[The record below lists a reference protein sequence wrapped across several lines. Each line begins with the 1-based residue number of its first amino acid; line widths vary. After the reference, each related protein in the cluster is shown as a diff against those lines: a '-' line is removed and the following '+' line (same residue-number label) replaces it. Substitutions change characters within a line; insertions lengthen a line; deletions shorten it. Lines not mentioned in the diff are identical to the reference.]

1 VQIASTGGRRL
12 IHAALAAKKLALELG
27 RTVTRKELST
37 AARGAEKALGLRPAQ
52 RLVLSELVACW
63 GEQEWEKLLVWPSN
77 NHLAS
82 RTGLNDRS
90 IRRII
95 VQLADLKLIIA
106 KDSPN
111 GKRFA
116 IRDLA
121 GSIIDAYGFDLT
133 PIYARRGEW
142 TTMLAEQK
150 VMREIRRRAHDEVT
164 VARRATEEA
173 LNALAQHSPALDR
186 SDIEDRYNKLL
197 NRTPTRS
204 MAELP
209 AGLLQNW
216 QDLRNL
222 AEEAFHQSGNG
233 GLGVQ
238 HKETDNESPSE
249 SCTKGLPRKA
259 EVVLPNEVAAEHLT
273 LALIIEACPTVSDY
287 GRLIHTIDDL
297 VGAGR
302 YLRASLGAHES
313 AWNEAVAEIGLVGA
327 ATAVIYVLQLYDD
340 DVSSGSQKIRNPGGY
355 FRALVRMVKSGKI
368 NLGIELLAMR
378 QNRMTRRVSQK
389 LGRTHMPHKTTTVVP
404 ALRDDQTQPDLS
416 PLTDGVLEAEVALP
430 LADFILSLPGA
441 RGLASAGW
449 EPIRNRRSAEIP
461 GPALTCAAKKRSG
474 SIPDPPTTS

>member
-1 VQIASTGGRRL
+1 MQIASTGGRRL
-12 IHAALAAKKLALELG
+12 IHAALAAKKLALEAG

-37 AARGAEKALGLRPAQ
+37 AARSAEKALGLRPAQ

-77 NHLAS
+77 DHLAS

-95 VQLADLKLIIA
+95 VQLVGLKLIIP

-116 IRDLA
+116 IRDLS

-142 TTMLAEQK
+142 TAVLAEQK
-150 VMREIRRRAHDEVT
+150 IMREIRKRAYDEVT
-164 VARRATEEA
+164 VARRATEAA
-173 LNALAQHSPALDR
+173 LNALAQHCPALDF
-186 SDIEDRYNKLL
+186 SDIEECYNELVS
-197 NRTPTRS
+197 RTPTRS
-204 MAELP
+204 MVELP

-216 QDLRNL
+216 RDLRKL
-222 AEEAFHQSGNG
+222 AEEAFHRSGNG

-238 HKETDNESPSE
+238 HIETDNESPSKP
-249 SCTKGLPRKA
+249 CTKSFPWKA
-259 EVVLPNEVAAEHLT
+259 EVILPKDRSAEHLS
-273 LALIIEACPTVSDY
+273 LALIIEACPIISDY
-287 GRLIHTIDDL
+287 GRLIRTSDDL
-297 VGAGR
+297 VAAGR

-313 AWNEAVAEIGLVGA
+313 AWNEAAVQIGPVGA

-378 QNRMTRRVSQK
+378 QRRMT
-389 LGRTHMPHKTTTVVP
+389 
-404 ALRDDQTQPDLS
+404 
-416 PLTDGVLEAEVALP
+416 
-430 LADFILSLPGA
+430 
-441 RGLASAGW
+441 
-449 EPIRNRRSAEIP
+449 
-461 GPALTCAAKKRSG
+461 
-474 SIPDPPTTS
+474 